1 MSRLLSGASMES
13 HSILLEHTLV
23 LSGEN
28 VNAGT
33 VWQGWPSRQQVDLKD
48 YRRTIHRILN
58 RISYQYYGSSA
69 VNRSSSSSALAS
81 SSSKSDFHSEIDEE
95 EGSGVDGSKNGKK
108 GEKKGKGEG
117 RPRASSGGGNSN
129 SGENERDP
137 LIPKSSAAVNS
148 GKKEKKNYGGVNN

>member
-69 VNRSSSSSALAS
+69 VNRSSSSSALTS
-81 SSSKSDFHSEIDEE
+81 SSSKSDFRSDIDEE
-95 EGSGVDGSKNGKK
+95 EGSNVDGNKGGK
-108 GEKKGKGEG
+108 KGEG
-117 RPRASSGGGNSN
+117 RPRASSGGGNTT

-137 LIPKSSAAVNS
+137 LIPKTSATKN
-148 GKKEKKNYGGVNN
+148 GKKDKKNYGGVNN